1 MWKYATD
8 AEKDACGRLHRNL
21 TANNPYVVDDTNIP
35 QTPKTV
41 RDPAPPAP
49 APAPAAPAP
58 APAAPAP
65 AVAPAAPRAFPHM
78 PSQRDIT
85 FDLPR
90 YDPYAEGD
98 NRRAMK
104 RGLREA
110 GLLHPDAAREAK
122 RWHGTHIL
130 GEGASGI
137 VTHWVSVDEHNNI
150 DEVS

>member
-1 MWKYATD
+1 MWRHATD
-8 AEKDACGRLHRNL
+8 AEKNACDQLRRNL
-21 TANNPYVVDDTNIP
+21 TVNNPYVVNDTRIP
-35 QTPKTV
+35 QHPKTV
-41 RDPAPPAP
+41 GDPAPPAP
-49 APAPAAPAP
+49 AAVPTAPAA
-58 APAAPAP
+58 
-65 AVAPAAPRAFPHM
+65 APAAPRAFPHM

-90 YDPYAEGD
+90 YDSYAEEG
-98 NRRAMK
+98 NKAAMK

-110 GLLHPDAAREAK
+110 GLLHPDAEREAK